1 MTIDILPD
9 DVLIG
14 ILNLYIDQ
22 AQSRDDTERSST
34 GSVRAEDAWQ
44 VLVHVCR
51 RWRCIVF
58 ELSTSLNLLLLYTPR
73 RHVRTMLD
81 VWPPLP
87 ISIYSREQL
96 QHPTKRNNVI
106 EALKQHSRIYKID
119 IENPPNALMEAMK
132 EPFPELTSLKLTWF
146 GTTGA
151 PGPPVLPDSFLG
163 GSAPRLR
170 LLSLC
175 EIPFPAMGKLLL
187 STSGLVML
195 RLRHISHSGYFSP
208 EGIVACLSSLTRL
221 EILDIRF
228 KPFRP
233 PLSLAIRN
241 PYPSPHSRIVIPALS
256 SFHFTGDSKY
266 LEKIVAQIDAPL
278 LNHFHISFFSES
290 TLDTPLLRHF
300 LSCWEAFQSFDQAEA
315 AIGQHRIG
323 SVLYPRKR
331 MTDPKVPVLIIETS
345 ESEGEEG
352 EEEEEYV
359 WSLEEICS
367 LSLPP
372 LVAVECLEI
381 RQTRWYRGEHT
392 GNARWLEILRPFTSV
407 TKLVLYNELAGRV
420 APALQTLTAERVPK
434 FLPALQDISIV
445 GPQLSRPIQEA
456 IEQFVATRELFGC
469 SITVHHREFG
479 QDSLRY
485 RLPLSACVPMDW

>member
-1 MTIDILPD
+1 MGILPD
-9 DVLIG
+9 DILIG
-14 ILNLYIDQ
+14 IFNHYLDQ
-22 AQSRDDTERSST
+22 SQSRDGSERNCT
-34 GSVRAEDAWQ
+34 GRVRAEDAWQ
-44 VLVHVCR
+44 ILVHVCR
-51 RWRCIVF
+51 RWRCLVF
-58 ELSTSLNLLLLYTPR
+58 ELSTFLNLLLQLTPR
-73 RHVRTMLD
+73 QDVRTMLD
-81 VWPPLP
+81 LWPPLP

-96 QHPTKRNNVI
+96 HHGTKRNNVI
-106 EALKQHSRIYKID
+106 EALKQQSRICKID
-119 IENPPNALMEAMK
+119 IENPPNSLMEAMK

-146 GTTGA
+146 DTREA
-151 PGPPVLPDSFLG
+151 PGPPVIPDSFLG

-175 EIPFPAMGKLLL
+175 EIPFPGMGKLLL

-195 RLRHISHSGYFSP
+195 RLRRITHSGYISP
-208 EGIVACLSSLTRL
+208 EGIVACLSSLSRL

-241 PYPSPHSRIVIPALS
+241 PRLSPHSRIVIPALS
-256 SFHFTGDSKY
+256 SFHFTGNRNY

-278 LNHFHISFFSES
+278 LNHFHISFFADS

-300 LSCWEAFQSFDQAEA
+300 LSGWEAFQAFNQAEV
-315 AIGQHRIG
+315 AIGQHRMG

-345 ESEGEEG
+345 ELEVEEG
-352 EEEEEYV
+352 EGEGEYV
-359 WSLEEICS
+359 WSLEGICS

-372 LVAVECLEI
+372 LAAVECLEI
-381 RQTRWYRGEHT
+381 RQSRWYRKGHM

-420 APALQTLTAERVPK
+420 APALQTLTAERVPRI
-434 FLPALQDISIV
+434 LPALQSISIV

-456 IEQFVATRELFGC
+456 IEQFVVTRELFGC
-469 SITVHHREFG
+469 FITVHHREFG
-479 QDSLRY
+479 QDSLRS
-485 RLPLSACVPMDW
+485 RLPLSACVPMD